1 MKKCNCGSYY
11 ELPTLCHIETTYLC
25 NQNCIFCYNPRRAE
39 KVNYE
44 KLDAIVDSVA
54 RAKVP
59 HVYISGGEP
68 SMLKLD
74 KLNGYIE
81 KLSLNS
87 SVTVLTNGFI
97 TMKGLNKKI
106 ACLGVPI
113 HGSNATEH
121 ESMTGLKGSFEKMKE
136 SVRYYVSRKQT
147 SQRTQR

>member
-97 TMKGLNKKI
+97 T
-106 ACLGVPI
+106 
-113 HGSNATEH
+113 
-121 ESMTGLKGSFEKMKE
+121 
-136 SVRYYVSRKQT
+136 
-147 SQRTQR
+147 RT